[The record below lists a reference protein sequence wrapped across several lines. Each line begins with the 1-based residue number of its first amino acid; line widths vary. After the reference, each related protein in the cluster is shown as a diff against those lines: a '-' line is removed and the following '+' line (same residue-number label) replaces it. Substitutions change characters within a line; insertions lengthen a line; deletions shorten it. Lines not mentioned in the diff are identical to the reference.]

1 MIREIEK
8 EVAEVLLDKGVSL
21 PLLRFKLPFR
31 RCYNVVRI
39 TMKRPTLGN
48 LIQIA
53 EVYATL
59 DNTLE
64 ELQKMNKTEELLF
77 IAANGK
83 KLSKMIALAVLRG
96 GAKSAFWANSL
107 AWLIRKFVPA
117 DYVYYS
123 ALTFATM
130 LSTSPFIP
138 IITSAEVAN
147 PLTPRVS
154 QKEIRS

>member
-8 EVAEVLLDKGVSL
+8 EVAEVFLDKGVSL
-21 PLLRFKLPFR
+21 PLLRFKLPFKR
-31 RCYNVVRI
+31 RYNVVRI

-59 DNTLE
+59 DSTLE
-64 ELQKMNKTEELLF
+64 EVQKMSKTDELLF
-77 IAANGK
+77 IATNGK

-96 GAKSAFWANSL
+96 GVKSDWLANIL
-107 AWLIRKFVPA
+107 AWFIRKFTPTE
-117 DYVYYS
+117 YVFYA
-123 ALTFATM
+123 ALTFAQM

-147 PLTPRVS
+147 PLRVS
-154 QKEIRS
+154 H